1 MPCYRFGLHFCPQWH
16 FHRQTHTYTHKH
28 THTEIHKT
36 LICCA
41 CERKYMQIY
50 AFSVL
55 LGESE
60 GIHFSG
66 FKTEP
71 IMCQEKVKAQIRSIR
86 PNIKPKQ
93 IGPAYHTLHMIVRVL
108 HYQHWKY
115 ILVKLIIVPLKM

>member
-1 MPCYRFGLHFCPQWH
+1 
-16 FHRQTHTYTHKH
+16 
-28 THTEIHKT
+28 
-36 LICCA
+36 
-41 CERKYMQIY
+41 MQIY

-71 IMCQEKVKAQIRSIR
+71 IICQEKVKAQIRSIW

-115 ILVKLIIVPLKM
+115 ILVKFIIVPLKRHEYCEYGVISLYMHCIHKAIDAVLYLSAVSIDVCV